1 MVNESG
7 EVISSTTANSETP
20 KRLRISGT
28 GLPNSYITVYI
39 FSTPT
44 IVKVKTD
51 SRGEWTYTLDKE
63 LENGEHEVHVATV
76 DNSGKILAK
85 SNAIPFTQTAEA
97 AALGAFVGIG
107 DDPVTGTGNFVQDN
121 FVFLVIVIVLIG
133 ILITISLF
141 GKKSDEELAKE
152 ELSKDQN
159 STNGPKV

>member
-1 MVNESG
+1 
-7 EVISSTTANSETP
+7 
-20 KRLRISGT
+20 LRISGT

-63 LENGEHEVHVATV
+63 LEDGEHEVHVATV
-76 DNSGKILAK
+76 DNSGKILAR

-121 FVFLVIVIVLIG
+121 FVFLVLIIVLIG
-133 ILITISLF
+133 KPT
-141 GKKSDEELAKE
+141 D
-152 ELSKDQN
+152 
-159 STNGPKV
+159 GPKV